1 MIRLI
6 NISKSYGGA
15 HTALNNINLHI
26 REGEMC
32 FLTGH
37 SGAGKTTLLKL
48 IMLMETPS
56 RGQLILN
63 GQNLNQV
70 RKCHIPNLRQHIG
83 MIFQNPQLLN
93 NRSVFQNVALPL
105 HIARFK
111 PREIGKRVRAALDK
125 VGLLHKENSYPCEL
139 SAGEQQR
146 VGIARA
152 VINKPTI
159 LMADE
164 PTGNLDPD
172 LAKDIMNLFAAF
184 NAVGVTVLIASHDIH
199 LIEQM
204 NQRVITLAEGQVI
217 NQGCEHE

>member
-6 NISKSYGGA
+6 NISKSYGGQRP
-15 HTALNNINLHI
+15 ALNNINLHI
-26 REGEMC
+26 EPGEMC

-37 SGAGKTTLLKL
+37 SGAGKSTLLKL
-48 IMLMETPS
+48 LMLSETPS

-70 RKCHIPNLRQHIG
+70 KKRHIPALRQHIG
-83 MIFQNPQLLN
+83 MIFQNPQLLE

-105 HIARFK
+105 YIARFK
-111 PREIGKRVRAALDK
+111 PREIGRRVRAALDK
-125 VGLLHKENSYPCEL
+125 VGLLHKEKSMPNEL

-146 VGIARA
+146 IGIARA

-159 LMADE
+159 LLADE
-164 PTGNLDPD
+164 PTGNLDPE
-172 LAKDIMNLFAAF
+172 LARDIMQLFAAF

-199 LIEQM
+199 LIEQLPH
-204 NQRVITLAEGQVI
+204 RVITLDQGQLIAGEQHV
-217 NQGCEHE
+217 

>member
-6 NISKSYGGA
+6 NVSKSFGGQ

-48 IMLMETPS
+48 IMLMDTPS

-63 GQNLNQV
+63 GQNLSQLKK
-70 RKCHIPNLRQHIG
+70 RHIPSLRQHIG
-83 MIFQNPQLLN
+83 MIFQNPLLLE
-93 NRSVFQNVALPL
+93 NRSIFQNVALPL
-105 HIARFK
+105 HIAHYK
-111 PREIGKRVRAALDK
+111 PREIGRRVRAALDK
-125 VGLLHKENSYPCEL
+125 VGLLHKEKSLPAEL

-159 LMADE
+159 LLADE

-172 LAKDIMNLFAAF
+172 LAKDIMHLFAAF
-184 NAVGVTVLIASHDIH
+184 NAVGVTALIASHDIG
-199 LIEQM
+199 LINSM
-204 NQRVITLAEGQVI
+204 KKRVIQLEQGQVI
-217 NQGCEHE
+217 HE